1 MNRLEEINNR
11 KKELRNLAKEE
22 NADLDAIEK
31 ELNDLETEERSISDK
46 AEKRAKLLGRIVEGE
61 GTPVDES
68 RKVENDLEKRGA
80 TIKEKRAVTLVSS
93 GAVLEKKYSRDIQ
106 NAFDK
111 MSTLADLVDS
121 EDLEGGE
128 SYTIPYEKSST
139 NEADY
144 TEEGTAYSEGDKKF
158 GYAEIK
164 KTKLTK
170 LIKMT
175 EELLKLPNAKYA
187 ERIISEVRKAF
198 KRKLNN
204 EILNGDGAAGHI
216 TGIFNSDVLSTS
228 DDIEISTINENTLD
242 EIIFAYGSDEEVET
256 EQVLILNKLDV
267 RAFKS
272 LKDKQGRPYHKVEMN
287 GNTGYID
294 TVPFVI
300 NSKAKAFSKATA
312 GEFTMAYG
320 SLSDYKLTNFSGID
334 VKMSEDEEF
343 SKGINVYRGSLFAG
357 GNVKR
362 PGAFVRVKKVAAE

>member
-22 NADLDAIEK
+22 NSDLDAIEK
-31 ELNDLETEERSISDK
+31 ELNGLETEERAINDK
-46 AEKRAKLLGRIVEGE
+46 AEKRAKLLGRISNGE

-68 RKVENDLEKRGA
+68 RKAENDLEKRGA

-111 MSTLADLVDS
+111 MSTLVDLVDS

-128 SYTIPYEKSST
+128 SYTIPYEKVAN
-139 NEADY
+139 NEAEY
-144 TEEGTAYSEGDKKF
+144 TEEGAAYSEGDKKF

-170 LIKMT
+170 LIRMT

-216 TGIFNSDVLSTS
+216 TGIFNSDVLSAS
-228 DDIEISTINENTLD
+228 DDIEISGITADTLD
-242 EIIFAYGSDEEVET
+242 EIIFAYGSDEEVES
-256 EQVLILNKLDV
+256 EQVLILNKQDV
-267 RAFKS
+267 RAFKA

-300 NSKAKAFSKATA
+300 NSKAKSFSKASE
-312 GEFTMAYG
+312 GEYTMVYG

-362 PGAFVRVKKVAAE
+362 PGAFVRVKKVAAA